1 MYAIKTFSEFVNEGK
16 TSGFNRT
23 YTMSSTWWA
32 LWKTENK
39 EKFTIKQDSFTKTFE
54 VFTKD
59 KEPKLSFVFDYG
71 RNVVFTNDS
80 PKQFELKRIDPE
92 AKAKAEETDAE
103 TGKKEVLPGEGD
115 KKEKEAEGELATDK
129 TEEEE

>member
-32 LWKTENK
+32 LWKTENQ

-54 VFTKD
+54 DV
-59 KEPKLSFVFDYG
+59 
-71 RNVVFTNDS
+71 
-80 PKQFELKRIDPE
+80 
-92 AKAKAEETDAE
+92 
-103 TGKKEVLPGEGD
+103 
-115 KKEKEAEGELATDK
+115 
-129 TEEEE
+129 

>member
-16 TSGFNRT
+16 TSNFNRT
-23 YTMSSTWWA
+23 YSMSSTWWA
-32 LWKTENK
+32 LWKKENK
-39 EKFTIKQDSFTKTFE
+39 EDFDVKQDSYTKTFE
-54 VFTKD
+54 VYTKD

-80 PKQFELKRIDPE
+80 PKMFELGRVNPT

-103 TGKKEVLPGEGD
+103 TGKKEILPGALPP
-115 KKEKEAEGELATDK
+115 KEDAAAGELETDK

>member
-16 TSGFNRT
+16 TSGFKRT
-23 YTMSSTWWA
+23 YTMGSTWWA
-32 LWKTENK
+32 LWKTEN
-39 EKFTIKQDSFTKTFE
+39 EEDFTIKQDSFTKTFE
-54 VFTKD
+54 VYTKD

-80 PKQFELKRIDPE
+80 PKQFELKRVDPK

-103 TGKKEVLPGEGD
+103 TGKKEVLPGGTP
-115 KKEKEAEGELATDK
+115 KEEEAEGELETDK
-129 TEEEE
+129 TEEE